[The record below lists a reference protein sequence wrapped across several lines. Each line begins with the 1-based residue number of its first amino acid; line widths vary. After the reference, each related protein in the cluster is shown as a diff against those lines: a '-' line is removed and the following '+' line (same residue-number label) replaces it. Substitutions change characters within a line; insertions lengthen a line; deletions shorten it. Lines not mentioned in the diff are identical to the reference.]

1 MEGWDLLRSL
11 HIKVNVIGML
21 GSPALQVGR
30 APAGWGGSGE
40 GRTGSQGQWGSSVGG
55 ET

>member
-30 APAGWGGSGE
+30 APAGWGAPERVEPAHKGSGA
-40 GRTGSQGQWGSSVGG
+40 VV
-55 ET
+55 